1 MAVTGVTDTS
11 PVQQTQTQ
19 PSVQTATGMDG
30 LGEDAFLQLLLAQLK
45 NQDPLKPMD
54 NTEFISQMAQL
65 NSLNELMALNKTMR
79 SLITSQM
86 VTQGS
91 ALIGKTVRANLDTGE
106 SVQGVV
112 SGMSIS
118 NNKVTLTVDGQQV
131 PMDAV
136 REVTDTPTDD
146 SGAEGGSAVW

>member
-11 PVQQTQTQ
+11 PVQQTQAQ
-19 PSVQTATGMDG
+19 SSIQQATGMEG
-30 LGEDAFLQLLLAQLK
+30 LGQDAFLQLLLAQLK

-65 NSLNELMALNKTMR
+65 NSLNELMAMNKTM
-79 SLITSQM
+79 SSMITSQM

-91 ALIGKTVRANLDTGE
+91 ALIGKTISANLDTGE
-106 SVQGVV
+106 SVSGVV
-112 SGMSIS
+112 SGMQIHGD
-118 NNKVTLTVDGQQV
+118 KVTLTVDGESV

-136 REVTDTPTDD
+136 RTVTDT
-146 SGAEGGSAVW
+146 GADGTQDGGSAVW

>member
-11 PVQQTQTQ
+11 PVQQTQA
-19 PSVQTATGMDG
+19 QTSIQEATGMEG
-30 LGEDAFLQLLLAQLK
+30 LGQDAFLQLLLAQLK
-45 NQDPLKPMD
+45 NQDPLQPMD

-65 NSLNELMALNKTMR
+65 NSLNELMALNKTMS
-79 SLITSQM
+79 SLITAQM

-91 ALIGKTVRANLDTGE
+91 ALIGKTISASLDTGE
-106 SVQGVV
+106 SVYGVV
-112 SGMSIS
+112 SGMQIHGDR
-118 NNKVTLTVDGQQV
+118 VTLTVDGQQV

-146 SGAEGGSAVW
+146 GQQGGSAVW

>member
-19 PSVQTATGMDG
+19 PSTPQATGMEG
-30 LGEDAFLQLLLAQLK
+30 MGEDAFLQLLLAQLK

-65 NSLNELMALNKTMR
+65 NSLNELMAMNKTMK

-91 ALIGKTVRANLDTGE
+91 ALIGKTVFASLDTGDT
-106 SVQGVV
+106 VRGVV
-112 SGMSIS
+112 SGMQIA
-118 NNKVTLTVDGQQV
+118 NDKVTLTVDGKQV

-146 SGAEGGSAVW
+146 EQQGGSAVW